1 MGFPSQR
8 GLPRRRAFAVS
19 SVAASFAAMTALV
32 VAAPTTSRAQ
42 GVAEFYKGKT
52 VDLLIGYSGGGG
64 YDVYAR
70 LLARH
75 MSKHIPGNPTIV
87 PRNMPGAGSLV
98 LANWLYHVAPK
109 DGTAFGII
117 GRGTPF
123 DPLLGLQAAKFDPT
137 KYLWLG
143 SMNNEVSVCVS
154 WHTSGVGTF
163 EQLQQKELVVG
174 GTGPSADTDQ
184 FPRITNAVLGTK
196 FKIVSGYPGGNDISL
211 AMERGEVGGRCG
223 WSWSS
228 VVSTRMNWFKEKKI
242 NVLMQLALE
251 KHDDLPN
258 VPLVVDLAKDA
269 EQRQTL
275 RVIFARQALGRPFL
289 GPPGVPDD
297 RAGALRTAFMA
308 TMKDKTFLA
317 EADKAQLEITPLSG
331 ATIQGIMEDA
341 AKTDPAV
348 LKKAGAML
356 QVAEPKSKKQ

>member
-1 MGFPSQR
+1 MR
-8 GLPRRRAFAVS
+8 LTPRRFIRG
-19 SVAASFAAMTALV
+19 VAIAAIALALPP
-32 VAAPTTSRAQ
+32 AANAQ
-42 GVAEFYKGKT
+42 GVADFYKGKT
-52 VDLLIGYSGGGG
+52 VELLIGYSGGGG

-75 MSKHIPGNPTIV
+75 MGRHIPGNPTVV

-98 LANWLYHVAPK
+98 LANWLYNVGPK

-123 DPLLGLQAAKFDPT
+123 DPLLGIQAAKFDPT

-154 WHTSGVGTF
+154 WHTSGVTRY
-163 EQLQQKELVVG
+163 EQLLQKELVVG

-196 FKIVSGYPGGNDISL
+196 FRIVSGYPGGNDISL

-228 VVSTRMNWFKEKKI
+228 VVSTRMNWFKEKRI

-251 KHDDLPN
+251 KHDDLPD
-258 VPLVVDLAKDA
+258 VPLVVDLAKNA
-269 EQRQTL
+269 EQRAIL
-275 RVIFARQALGRPFL
+275 RLIFARQALGRPFL
-289 GPPGVPDD
+289 GPPGVPAD
-297 RAGALRTAFMA
+297 RAAALQTAFME
-308 TMKDKTFLA
+308 TMKDKAFLA
-317 EADKAQLEITPLSG
+317 EADKAQLEITPLNG
-331 ATIQGIMEDA
+331 ATIQKIMEEGA
-341 AKTDPAV
+341 RTDPAV
-348 LKKAGAML
+348 LKRAGAML
-356 QVAEPKSKKQ
+356 QVSEKPKGKQE

>member
-1 MGFPSQR
+1 MPSPIWRFISCTR
-8 GLPRRRAFAVS
+8 GSAIAATVALIIS
-19 SVAASFAAMTALV
+19 SAAH
-32 VAAPTTSRAQ
+32 AQ
-42 GVAEFYKGKT
+42 GVADFYKGKT
-52 VDLLIGYSGGGG
+52 VELLIGYSGGGG

-75 MSKHIPGNPTIV
+75 MGRHIPGNPTIV

-98 LANWLYHVAPK
+98 LANWLYNVAPK

-123 DPLLGLQAAKFDPT
+123 DPMLGIEAAKFDPT

-154 WHTSGVGTF
+154 WHTSGFTTY
-163 EQLQQKELVVG
+163 EQLLQKELVVG

-196 FKIVSGYPGGNDISL
+196 FRIISGYPGGNDISL

-228 VVSTRMNWFKEKKI
+228 VISTRMNWFKEKKI
-242 NVLMQLALE
+242 HVLMQLALE

-258 VPLVVDLAKDA
+258 VPLVVDLAKN
-269 EQRQTL
+269 EEERSIL
-275 RVIFARQALGRPFL
+275 HVIFARQALGRPFM
-289 GPPGVPDD
+289 GPPGVPQD
-297 RAGALRTAFMA
+297 RAAALQSAFMA
-308 TMKDKTFLA
+308 TMKDKAFLA

-331 ATIQGIMEDA
+331 QAVQKIIDDS
-341 AKTDPAV
+341 AKTNPAV
-348 LKKAGAML
+348 LKKAAAMI
-356 QVAEPKSKKQ
+356 QVESQKKKK

>member
-1 MGFPSQR
+1 MRFISCIRGIAIAAVALALPSAAHAQ
-8 GLPRRRAFAVS
+8 
-19 SVAASFAAMTALV
+19 SVAD
-32 VAAPTTSRAQ
+32 
-42 GVAEFYKGKT
+42 FYKGKT
-52 VDLLIGYSGGGG
+52 VELLIGYSGGGG

-75 MSKHIPGNPTIV
+75 MGRHIPGNPTIV

-98 LANWLYHVAPK
+98 LANWLYNVAPK

-123 DPLLGLQAAKFDPT
+123 DPMLGIEAAKFDPT

-143 SMNNEVSVCVS
+143 SMNNEVSACVS
-154 WHTSGVGTF
+154 WHTSGVTKY
-163 EQLQQKELVVG
+163 EQLLQKELVVG

-196 FKIVSGYPGGNDISL
+196 FRIISGYPGGNDINL

-228 VVSTRMNWFKEKKI
+228 VISTRMNWFKEKKI
-242 NVLMQLALE
+242 HVLMQLALE
-251 KHDDLPN
+251 KHDDLPD
-258 VPLVVDLAKDA
+258 VPLVVDLAKTD
-269 EQRQTL
+269 EQRAIL

-289 GPPGVPDD
+289 GPPGVPQD
-297 RAGALRTAFMA
+297 RAAALRKAFMD

-317 EADKAQLEITPLSG
+317 EADKAQLEITPLTG
-331 ATIQGIMEDA
+331 DA
-341 AKTDPAV
+341 VQKIIEEAARTNPAV
-348 LKKAGAML
+348 MKKAAAMV
-356 QVAEPKSKKQ
+356 QVEPEKKTK

>member
-1 MGFPSQR
+1 MRFTSSLR
-8 GLPRRRAFAVS
+8 GVAFAAIAIALPTIS
-19 SVAASFAAMTALV
+19 HAQSVDD
-32 VAAPTTSRAQ
+32 
-42 GVAEFYKGKT
+42 FYKGKT
-52 VDLLIGYSGGGG
+52 VELLIGYSGGGG

-75 MSKHIPGNPTIV
+75 MARHIPGNPTIV

-98 LANWLYHVAPK
+98 LANWLYNVAPK

-123 DPLLGLQAAKFDPT
+123 DPMLGIEAAKFDPT

-154 WHTSGVGTF
+154 WHTSGVTKY
-163 EQLQQKELVVG
+163 EQLLQQELVVG

-196 FKIVSGYPGGNDISL
+196 FRIISGYPGGNDISL

-228 VVSTRMNWFKEKKI
+228 VISTRMNWFKEKKVH
-242 NVLMQLALE
+242 VLMQLALE
-251 KHDDLPN
+251 KHDDLPD
-258 VPLVVDLAKDA
+258 VPLVVDLAKSD
-269 EQRQTL
+269 EQRTIL

-289 GPPGVPDD
+289 GPPGVPAD
-297 RAGALRTAFMA
+297 RAAALQKAFMD
-308 TMKDKTFLA
+308 TMKDKSFLA
-317 EADKAQLEITPLSG
+317 EAEKAQLEITPLSG
-331 ATIQGIMEDA
+331 AAVQKIIQEA
-341 AKTDPAV
+341 AASNPAV
-348 LKKAGAML
+348 LKKAAAMI
-356 QVAEPKSKKQ
+356 QVEPPKGKSKK